1 MLEKL
6 DTIPWSELKHAY
18 GSAANIPNDLHN
30 LASSDEKTCD
40 QALSGLYGNI
50 FHQGTR
56 YTATPYAIPFLFELI
71 ENETTHN
78 RAELIYYIINLALG
92 YEEAYLVEGIN
103 PAQIK
108 AELKEA
114 HKTMSLEEIKDSKE
128 YGYSYL
134 ALLDCY
140 SFVEE
145 RIPIL
150 WEIIEKTPKSFN
162 NEVENNKN
170 RKLINSAIYA
180 SAWFAEKGTTSIE
193 LIKRQIPVLTH
204 ENDIAN
210 CILAIGLLSKNTEP
224 KIDISFLEAYLDSTS
239 VLLKTSAAI
248 ALIKYP
254 LTNQIIEILI
264 DSITSNE
271 ELRKINEIP
280 FNDGNIN
287 GYASGMLSGYAQ
299 TQEEEQRILLAFC
312 QVLEK
317 LNMYQATETTGF
329 VLDILNRNRTIP
341 IKETDVNNLEK
352 NEIIALRAIANSK
365 GWGEGDMSFANFSL
379 MMRDAGLPSEKEELI
394 EYLGEYY

>member
-1 MLEKL
+1 MLEKI
-6 DTIPWSELKHAY
+6 DTIPWAKLQHAY
-18 GSAANIPNDLHN
+18 GSAADVPDTIRSLTF
-30 LASSDEKTCD
+30 SDKELRKN
-40 QALSGLYGNI
+40 ALWVLYGNI

-56 YTATPYAIPFLFELI
+56 YEATPYAIPFLFELI
-71 ENETTHN
+71 ESEYIEERHK
-78 RAELIYYIINLALG
+78 LIYYVVHLALG
-92 YEEAYLVEGIN
+92 YENSYLLEGIN
-103 PAQIK
+103 PRQIK
-108 AELKEA
+108 AELKHA
-114 HKTMSLEEIKDSKE
+114 HSTMSEQEIQNSKD

-150 WEIIEKTPKSFN
+150 WEIIEKTPKN
-162 NEVENNKN
+162 NNIEN
-170 RKLINSAIYA
+170 RKLINAAIYA
-180 SAWFAEKGTTSIE
+180 LAWFAEKGTASIE

-224 KIDISFLEAYLDSTS
+224 VIDISFLEKYLDSTS

-248 ALIKYP
+248 ALVKYP

-299 TQEEEQRILLAFC
+299 NEDEEQKILLAFC

-329 VLDILNRNRTIP
+329 VLDILNRNRTTP
-341 IKETDVNNLEK
+341 IKETDVNDLEK
-352 NEIIALRAIANSK
+352 NERIALRAIANSK
-365 GWGEGDMSFANFSL
+365 GWGEDISFANFSL
-379 MMRDAGLPSEKEELI
+379 MMRDAGLPHSKKRLI

>member
-6 DTIPWSELKHAY
+6 DTIPWAELQHAY
-18 GSAANIPNDLHN
+18 GSAADVPNNIRSLTF
-30 LASSDEKTCD
+30 SDKELRK
-40 QALSGLYGNI
+40 QALWTLYGNI

-56 YTATPYAIPFLFELI
+56 YNATPYAIPFLFELI
-71 ENETTHN
+71 ESEYIEERHK
-78 RAELIYYIINLALG
+78 LIYYIVHLALG
-92 YEEAYLVEGIN
+92 YENSYLLEGIN
-103 PAQIK
+103 PRQIK
-108 AELKEA
+108 AELKHA
-114 HKTMSLEEIKDSKE
+114 HKHMSEQEIQNSQD

-150 WEIIEKTPKSFN
+150 WEIIEKTPKN
-162 NEVENNKN
+162 NNVEN
-170 RKLINSAIYA
+170 RKLINAAIYA
-180 SAWFAEKGTTSIE
+180 LAWFPEKGTESIE

-224 KIDISFLEAYLDSTS
+224 KIDISFLEPYLDSTS
-239 VLLKTSAAI
+239 VLLKTSAVI
-248 ALIKYP
+248 ALVKYP

-299 TQEEEQRILLAFC
+299 TEDEEQKILLAFC

-341 IKETDVNNLEK
+341 IKETDVNDLEK

-365 GWGEGDMSFANFSL
+365 GWGEDISFANFSL
-379 MMRDAGLPSEKEELI
+379 MMRDAGLPNSKEKLI

>member
-6 DTIPWSELKHAY
+6 DTIPWKELQHAY
-18 GSAANIPNDLHN
+18 GSAADVPDTIRSLTF
-30 LASSDEKTCD
+30 SDKELRKK
-40 QALSGLYGNI
+40 ALWVLYGNI

-56 YTATPYAIPFLFELI
+56 YEATPYAIPFLFELI
-71 ENETTHN
+71 ESEYIEERHK
-78 RAELIYYIINLALG
+78 LIYYVVHLALG
-92 YEEAYLVEGIN
+92 YENSYLLEGIN
-103 PAQIK
+103 PRQIK
-108 AELKEA
+108 AELRHTHE
-114 HKTMSLEEIKDSKE
+114 HMSEQEIQNSKD

-150 WEIIEKTPKSFN
+150 WKIIEKTPKN
-162 NEVENNKN
+162 NNVEN
-170 RKLINSAIYA
+170 RKLINAAIYA
-180 SAWFAEKGTTSIE
+180 LSWFAENGKESIE
-193 LIKRQIPVLTH
+193 LIKNQIPVLIH

-224 KIDISFLEAYLDSTS
+224 KLDISFLESYLDSNS
-239 VLLKTSAAI
+239 VLLKTSATI
-248 ALIKYP
+248 ALVKYP

-329 VLDILNRNRTIP
+329 VLDILNRNRTTP
-341 IKETDVNNLEK
+341 IKETDVNDLEK

-365 GWGEGDMSFANFSL
+365 GWGEDISFANFSL
-379 MMRDAGLPSEKEELI
+379 MMRDAGLPNSKKRLI

>member
-6 DTIPWSELKHAY
+6 DTIPWNELQHAY
-18 GSAANIPNDLHN
+18 GSAADVPDTIRSLTF
-30 LASSDEKTCD
+30 SDKELRKN
-40 QALSGLYGNI
+40 ALWVLYGNI

-56 YTATPYAIPFLFELI
+56 YEATPYAIPFLFELI
-71 ENETTHN
+71 ESEYIEERHK
-78 RAELIYYIINLALG
+78 LIYYVVHLALG
-92 YEEAYLVEGIN
+92 YENSYLLEGIN
-103 PAQIK
+103 PRQIK
-108 AELKEA
+108 AELRHA
-114 HKTMSLEEIKDSKE
+114 HEHMSEQEIQNSKD

-150 WEIIEKTPKSFN
+150 WKIIEKTPKN
-162 NEVENNKN
+162 NNVENI
-170 RKLINSAIYA
+170 KLINAAIYA
-180 SAWFAEKGTTSIE
+180 LSWFAENGKESIE
-193 LIKRQIPVLTH
+193 LIKNQIPVLTH

-224 KIDISFLEAYLDSTS
+224 KLDISFLESYLDSNS
-239 VLLKTSAAI
+239 VLLKTSATI
-248 ALIKYP
+248 ALVKYP

-312 QVLEK
+312 HL
-317 LNMYQATETTGF
+317 
-329 VLDILNRNRTIP
+329 
-341 IKETDVNNLEK
+341 
-352 NEIIALRAIANSK
+352 
-365 GWGEGDMSFANFSL
+365 
-379 MMRDAGLPSEKEELI
+379 
-394 EYLGEYY
+394 